1 MSEEED
7 EQQKDVGKGKTTRK
21 NDTWTMEESNELLNL
36 LVDGCKRGWRNTS
49 GVISKQTVE
58 TRILPVLNEK
68 LKHMNANAV
77 FKPKTFEN
85 YLSRWKWFKKRY
97 TDMCTLMRLNSGFG
111 WSHKDQIF
119 TAPEEVW
126 KDFIEVCFTS
136 VADYDDLRIVVG
148 NGTAVGRASFGVG
161 TETDAP
167 VYGLED
173 KRKSALE
180 DLSWND
186 ETGTFSQSDYE
197 YSLDQFDNTVDSEN
211 QFDNTPRTKRFRNQ
225 VGTIS
230 SSNISSK
237 DQLLEKL
244 CSDVHSMSN
253 NFDAIRIAMEKR
265 GALWDA
271 MKEVPNMEN
280 QTRFKAMKLIVGRE
294 LKEMFIAMSPDER
307 YEWSMFQMGDDI

>member
-7 EQQKDVGKGKTTRK
+7 GQQKDAGKGKTSRK

-36 LVDGCKRGWRNTS
+36 LVDGSIRIKYLLPRKKCGKTS
-49 GVISKQTVE
+49 
-58 TRILPVLNEK
+58 
-68 LKHMNANAV
+68 
-77 FKPKTFEN
+77 
-85 YLSRWKWFKKRY
+85 
-97 TDMCTLMRLNSGFG
+97 
-111 WSHKDQIF
+111 
-119 TAPEEVW
+119 
-126 KDFIEVCFTS
+126 
-136 VADYDDLRIVVG
+136 LRIVVG

-173 KRKSALE
+173 KRKSTLE

-186 ETGTFSQSDYE
+186 ETGTFTQSDYE
-197 YSLDQFDNTVDSEN
+197 YSLDQFDNTIDSQN
-211 QFDNTPRTKRFRNQ
+211 QFDNTPRTKRYRSETATGTTFSRNISSKDQ
-225 VGTIS
+225 LGTTS

-237 DQLLEKL
+237 DQLLEKI

-271 MKEVPNMEN
+271 MKEVPNIEN

-294 LKEMFIAMSPDER
+294 LKEMFIDMSPDER
-307 YEWSMFQMGDDI
+307 YEWIMFQMEYDT